1 MSASGEALVDPTG
14 GGDILNGRYRILELL
29 GHGAMSTVCRAR
41 DEVLLR
47 DVALKIFS
55 PGSADEGFEER
66 QQAEMRL
73 LAGFD
78 HPGLVHIYD
87 AGVDAGTSGPPQ
99 AFLVMELVS
108 GNNLRAVLAEGP
120 LSLAETTHIGHALAG
135 ALVQVHGSGVIHRDI
150 KPANILV
157 SETPGPDR
165 VVKLAD
171 FGVARILE
179 GSRLTATGMTVGT
192 AQYLSPEQALGR
204 PLTPASDIY
213 SLGLVLLECLTGR
226 TEYPGTPIESAAA
239 RLHRAPVIPEQIH
252 HPIAELLK
260 SMTDLE
266 PDNRPTAAQIEE
278 FLGRPWQEAYAHPAA
293 TALLPPLP
301 ARAPAVGP
309 RTVVSPKLHR
319 SGGGGR
325 LRALLMVLLA
335 AAVAIPLA
343 VALSGQGPLPADV
356 TSPSPVTQESN
367 VPSPTSTPA
376 PVVTITTPG
385 PVETVLIPGPV
396 QTVQLPPSQLPPSN
410 SGSGQGDA
418 PSSEASQQSSPT
430 EVAGTESPGVVEPGG
445 DPSAGAGQ
453 GGGQSD
459 EKGQGDGKKGKG
471 RGAN

>member
-1 MSASGEALVDPTG
+1 MRAGGEAFVDPAG

-29 GHGAMSTVCRAR
+29 GHGAMSTVCKAR
-41 DEVLLR
+41 DEVLQR
-47 DVALKIFS
+47 EVALKIFS
-55 PGSADEGFEER
+55 PGSGDEGFEER
-66 QQAEMRL
+66 QEAEMRL

-87 AGVDAGTSGPPQ
+87 AGVDNGTSGPPQ

-108 GNNLRAVLAEGP
+108 GNNLRSVLAEGP

-165 VVKLAD
+165 IVKLAD

-266 PDNRPTAAQIEE
+266 PDNRPTAAEIEE

-301 ARAPAVGP
+301 ARAPAVGA
-309 RTVVSPKLHR
+309 TTTAVSPKLHR

-325 LRALLMVLLA
+325 LGALLMVLLA
-335 AAVAIPLA
+335 AAIAVPLA
-343 VALSGQGPLPADV
+343 VALSGQEPLPADV
-356 TSPSPVTQESN
+356 VSPSPVTQESSL
-367 VPSPTSTPA
+367 PSPVVTPA

-396 QTVQLPPSQLPPSN
+396 QTVLLPPAN
-410 SGSGQGDA
+410 SGNGPGGA
-418 PSSEASQQSSPT
+418 PSSEVSQQASPT
-430 EVAGTESPGVVEPGG
+430 EVAQETESPGVVEPGDG
-445 DPSAGAGQ
+445 PSVGTGQ
-453 GGGQSD
+453 GQPD
-459 EKGQGDGKKGKG
+459 EKGQGDEKKSKG

>member
-1 MSASGEALVDPTG
+1 MRASGEAFIDPAG
-14 GGDILNGRYRILELL
+14 GGDILNGRYRIMELL
-29 GHGAMSTVCRAR
+29 GHGAMSTVCKAR
-41 DEVLLR
+41 DEILQR
-47 DVALKIFS
+47 EVALKIFS
-55 PGSADEGFEER
+55 PGSGDDGFEER

-99 AFLVMELVS
+99 AYLVMELVS
-108 GNNLRAVLAEGP
+108 GNNLRSVLAAGP

-135 ALVQVHGSGVIHRDI
+135 ALVQVHGGGVIHRDI

-157 SETPGPDR
+157 SETPGPER
-165 VVKLAD
+165 IVKLAD

-204 PLTPASDIY
+204 PLAPASDIY

-266 PDNRPTAAQIEE
+266 PDNRPTAGEIEE

-301 ARAPAVGP
+301 ARAPAVGAA
-309 RTVVSPKLHR
+309 TAVSPRLHG
-319 SGGGGR
+319 SGGRGR
-325 LRALLMVLLA
+325 LGALLMVLLA
-335 AAVAIPLA
+335 AAIAVPLA
-343 VALSGQGPLPADV
+343 VALSGQEPLPADV
-356 TSPSPVTQESN
+356 TSPSPVTQDSN
-367 VPSPTSTPA
+367 LPSPVGTPT
-376 PVVTITTPG
+376 PVITITTPG

-396 QTVQLPPSQLPPSN
+396 QTVLLPPSG
-410 SGSGQGDA
+410 SGSGPGDA
-418 PSSEASQQSSPT
+418 PSSGESQQTSPT
-430 EVAGTESPGVVEPGG
+430 EVAQETESPEVVEPGDG
-445 DPSAGAGQ
+445 TSVGGGP

-459 EKGQGDGKKGKG
+459 EKSQRDGKGK
-471 RGAN
+471 RGN

>member
-1 MSASGEALVDPTG
+1 MRAGGEAFVDPAG
-14 GGDILNGRYRILELL
+14 GGDILNGRYRVLELL
-29 GHGAMSTVCRAR
+29 GHGAMSTVCKAR

-66 QQAEMRL
+66 QQSEMRL

-87 AGVDAGTSGPPQ
+87 AGVDTGTSGPPQ

-108 GNNLRAVLAEGP
+108 GNNLRSVLAGGP

-266 PDNRPTAAQIEE
+266 PDNRPTAAEIEE

-309 RTVVSPKLHR
+309 TTAVSPRLHR
-319 SGGGGR
+319 SGGRGR
-325 LRALLMVLLA
+325 LGALLMVLLA
-335 AAVAIPLA
+335 AAIAVPLA
-343 VALSGQGPLPADV
+343 VALSGQEPLPADV
-356 TSPSPVTQESN
+356 TSPSPVTQDSN
-367 VPSPTSTPA
+367 LPSPGGTPT

-396 QTVQLPPSQLPPSN
+396 QTVQLPPSN

-430 EVAGTESPGVVEPGG
+430 EVAQETESPGVVEPG
-445 DPSAGAGQ
+445 DSTSAGTGQ

-459 EKGQGDGKKGKG
+459 EKGQGDEKKGKG

>member
-1 MSASGEALVDPTG
+1 MRAGGEAFVDPAG

-29 GHGAMSTVCRAR
+29 GHGAMSTVCKAR
-41 DEVLLR
+41 DEVLQR

-55 PGSADEGFEER
+55 PGSGDEGFEER

-87 AGVDAGTSGPPQ
+87 AGVDTGTSGPPQ

-108 GNNLRAVLAEGP
+108 GHNLRSVLAEGP

-135 ALVQVHGSGVIHRDI
+135 ALVQVHGRGVIHRDI

-165 VVKLAD
+165 IVKLAD

-226 TEYPGTPIESAAA
+226 AEYPGTPIESAAA

-266 PDNRPTAAQIEE
+266 PANRSTAEEIEE
-278 FLGRPWQEAYAHPAA
+278 FLGRPWQDAYAHAP

-301 ARAPAVGP
+301 ARSPAVP
-309 RTVVSPKLHR
+309 ATSPMSIQHHKV
-319 SGGGGR
+319 GGR
-325 LRALLMVLLA
+325 GQLGALLMVLLA
-335 AAVAIPLA
+335 TAIAIPLA
-343 VALSGQGPLPADV
+343 VALSGQDRLPADV
-356 TSPSPVTQESN
+356 TSPSPVTQQSDL
-367 VPSPTSTPA
+367 PSPVGTPA

-396 QTVQLPPSQLPPSN
+396 QTVLLPPAN
-410 SGSGQGDA
+410 SGNGPGGA
-418 PSSEASQQSSPT
+418 PSSEVSQQASPT
-430 EVAGTESPGVVEPGG
+430 EVAQETESPAVVEPGHST
-445 DPSAGAGQ
+445 SAGAGQ
-453 GGGQSD
+453 GGGQYD
-459 EKGQGDGKKGKG
+459 EKGRGDEKKGKG
-471 RGAN
+471 KGGN

>member
-1 MSASGEALVDPTG
+1 MSAGGEALVDPTG
-14 GGDILNGRYRILELL
+14 GGDILNGRYRILEVL
-29 GHGAMSTVCRAR
+29 GYGAMSTVCRAR

-87 AGVDAGTSGPPQ
+87 AGVDTTTSGPPR

-108 GNNLRAVLAEGP
+108 GNNLRSVLAEGP
-120 LSLAETTHIGHALAG
+120 LSLAEITHIGHALAG

-165 VVKLAD
+165 IVKLAD

-226 TEYPGTPIESAAA
+226 TEYPGTPMESAAA

-266 PDNRPTAAQIEE
+266 PDNRPTAAEIEE

-301 ARAPAVGP
+301 ARAPAVGA
-309 RTVVSPKLHR
+309 RTEVSPKLHR

-325 LRALLMVLLA
+325 LGALLMVLLGA
-335 AAVAIPLA
+335 AIAIPVG
-343 VALSGQGPLPADV
+343 VAMSGQGPLPADV

-367 VPSPTSTPA
+367 LPSPVVTPA

-385 PVETVLIPGPV
+385 PVETVIIPGPV
-396 QTVQLPPSQLPPSN
+396 QIVQLPPP
-410 SGSGQGDA
+410 GSGGGAVVA
-418 PSSEASQQSSPT
+418 PPAAVSQQTSPA
-430 EVAGTESPGVVEPGG
+430 EVAQHTESPEVVEPGG
-445 DPSAGAGQ
+445 GPSAGAGQ

-459 EKGQGDGKKGKG
+459 EKGHGDEKKGKG
-471 RGAN
+471 KRGN

>member
-1 MSASGEALVDPTG
+1 MRAGGEAFVDPAG

-29 GHGAMSTVCRAR
+29 GHGAMSTVCKAR
-41 DEVLLR
+41 DEILLR

-66 QQAEMRL
+66 QQSEMRL

-87 AGVDAGTSGPPQ
+87 AGVDNGTSGPPQ

-108 GNNLRAVLAEGP
+108 GNNLRSVLAEGP

-266 PDNRPTAAQIEE
+266 PDNRPTAAEIEE

-301 ARAPAVGP
+301 ARAPAVG
-309 RTVVSPKLHR
+309 TTTAVSPKLHR
-319 SGGGGR
+319 SGGRGR
-325 LRALLMVLLA
+325 LGALLMVLLA
-335 AAVAIPLA
+335 AALAVPLA
-343 VALSGQGPLPADV
+343 VALSGQEPLPADV
-356 TSPSPVTQESN
+356 TSPSPVTQDSN
-367 VPSPTSTPA
+367 LPSPVGTPA

-396 QTVQLPPSQLPPSN
+396 QTVQLPPSN

-418 PSSEASQQSSPT
+418 PSSEASEQSSPT
-430 EVAGTESPGVVEPGG
+430 EVAQGTESPAVVEPGDG
-445 DPSAGAGQ
+445 TSAGVGQ

-459 EKGQGDGKKGKG
+459 EKGQKDGKGK
-471 RGAN
+471 RGN

>member
-1 MSASGEALVDPTG
+1 M
-14 GGDILNGRYRILELL
+14 ELL
-29 GHGAMSTVCRAR
+29 GHGAMSTVCKAR
-41 DEVLLR
+41 DEILQR
-47 DVALKIFS
+47 EVALKIFS
-55 PGSADEGFEER
+55 PGSGDDGFEER

-99 AFLVMELVS
+99 AYLVMELVS
-108 GNNLRAVLAEGP
+108 GNNLRSVLAAGP

-135 ALVQVHGSGVIHRDI
+135 ALVQVHGGGVIHRDI

-157 SETPGPDR
+157 SETPGPER
-165 VVKLAD
+165 IVKLAD

-204 PLTPASDIY
+204 PLAPASDIY

-266 PDNRPTAAQIEE
+266 PDNRPTAGEIEE

-301 ARAPAVGP
+301 ARAPAVGAA
-309 RTVVSPKLHR
+309 TAVSPRLHR
-319 SGGGGR
+319 SGGRGR
-325 LRALLMVLLA
+325 LGALLMVLLA
-335 AAVAIPLA
+335 AALAVPLA
-343 VALSGQGPLPADV
+343 VALSGQEPLPADV
-356 TSPSPVTQESN
+356 TSPSPVTQDSN
-367 VPSPTSTPA
+367 LPSPVGTPT
-376 PVVTITTPG
+376 PVITITTPG

-396 QTVQLPPSQLPPSN
+396 QTVLLPPSG
-410 SGSGQGDA
+410 SGSGPGDA
-418 PSSEASQQSSPT
+418 PSSGESQQTSPT
-430 EVAGTESPGVVEPGG
+430 EVAQETESPEVVEPGDG
-445 DPSAGAGQ
+445 TSVGGGP

-459 EKGQGDGKKGKG
+459 EKSQRDGKGK
-471 RGAN
+471 RGN

>member
-1 MSASGEALVDPTG
+1 MRASGEAFVDPAG
-14 GGDILNGRYRILELL
+14 GGDILNGRYRIMELL
-29 GHGAMSTVCRAR
+29 GHGAMSTVCKAR
-41 DEVLLR
+41 DEILQR
-47 DVALKIFS
+47 EVALKIFS
-55 PGSADEGFEER
+55 PGSGDDGFEER

-99 AFLVMELVS
+99 AYLVMELVS
-108 GNNLRAVLAEGP
+108 GNNLRSVLAAGP

-135 ALVQVHGSGVIHRDI
+135 ALVQVHGGGVIHRDI

-157 SETPGPDR
+157 SETPGPER
-165 VVKLAD
+165 IVKLAD

-204 PLTPASDIY
+204 PLAPASDIY

-266 PDNRPTAAQIEE
+266 PDNRPTAGEIEE

-301 ARAPAVGP
+301 ARAPAVGAA
-309 RTVVSPKLHR
+309 TAVSPRLHR
-319 SGGGGR
+319 SGGRGR
-325 LRALLMVLLA
+325 LGALLMVLLA
-335 AAVAIPLA
+335 AALAVPLA
-343 VALSGQGPLPADV
+343 VALSGQEPLPADV
-356 TSPSPVTQESN
+356 TSPSPVTQDSN
-367 VPSPTSTPA
+367 LPSPVGTPT
-376 PVVTITTPG
+376 PVITITTPG

-396 QTVQLPPSQLPPSN
+396 QTVLLPPSG
-410 SGSGQGDA
+410 SGSGPGDA
-418 PSSEASQQSSPT
+418 PSSGESQQTSPT
-430 EVAGTESPGVVEPGG
+430 EVAQETESPEVVEPGDG
-445 DPSAGAGQ
+445 TSVGGGP

-459 EKGQGDGKKGKG
+459 EKSQRDGKGK
-471 RGAN
+471 RGN

>member
-1 MSASGEALVDPTG
+1 MRAGGEAFVDPAG
-14 GGDILNGRYRILELL
+14 GGDILNGRYRVLELL
-29 GHGAMSTVCRAR
+29 GHGAMSTVCKAR

-66 QQAEMRL
+66 QQSEMRL

-87 AGVDAGTSGPPQ
+87 AGVDNGTSGPPQ

-108 GNNLRAVLAEGP
+108 GNNLRSVLAGGP

-266 PDNRPTAAQIEE
+266 PDNRPTAAEIEE

-301 ARAPAVGP
+301 ARAPAVGA
-309 RTVVSPKLHR
+309 RTAVSPRLHR
-319 SGGGGR
+319 SGGRGR
-325 LRALLMVLLA
+325 LGALLMVLLA
-335 AAVAIPLA
+335 AALAVPLA
-343 VALSGQGPLPADV
+343 VALSGQEPLPADV
-356 TSPSPVTQESN
+356 TSPSPVTQESGL
-367 VPSPTSTPA
+367 PSPVGTPA

-396 QTVQLPPSQLPPSN
+396 QTVQLPPS
-410 SGSGQGDA
+410 
-418 PSSEASQQSSPT
+418 SEASQQSSPK
-430 EVAGTESPGVVEPGG
+430 EVAGTESPVVVEPGDG
-445 DPSAGAGQ
+445 TSAGANQ